1 LKRWPNARKA
11 AGVNRTQA
19 TAAIIATTVG
29 VAALFG
35 LAACPGSPSTTLYTP
50 ITGLVI
56 NSESLLSGIGC
67 GTAPGQVYKYAAVVT
82 LAGDASEPGLP
93 VSGVFDC
100 FTNAQFANLAT
111 PDGNLTSYD
120 IAIYAF
126 NEASFPAAELGG
138 CDNLESDASCQGENP
153 TTVLKYAGMANWTTT
168 CTATQVPGVSE
179 VAVCNSL
186 RPVGDASVGSDEGTD
201 TSAPEGGDGGAGD
214 AGGDAGDA
222 GNAGADGGAPE
233 GAAPGEAG
241 VSEAGDAGS
250 EPG

>member
-1 LKRWPNARKA
+1 
-11 AGVNRTQA
+11 VNRTQA
-19 TAAIIATTVG
+19 TAALVATTLG

-56 NSESLLSGIGC
+56 NSDSLLSGIGC
-67 GTAPGQVYKYAAVVT
+67 GTGPGQVYKYAAVVT
-82 LAGDASEPGLP
+82 LAGDASEAGLP

-100 FTNAQFANLAT
+100 FTNAQFANLAS
-111 PDGNLTSYD
+111 PDGNLTSYN

-138 CDNLESDASCQGENP
+138 CDDLESDAACQGENP
-153 TTVLKYAGMANWTTT
+153 TTVLKYASMANWTTT

-186 RPVGDASVGSDEGTD
+186 VPVGAGDASMGPDVGAD
-201 TSAPEGGDGGAGD
+201 TSAPEDGAAEAGEAGDASDASDAGDAGD
-214 AGGDAGDA
+214 AGGDG
-222 GNAGADGGAPE
+222 GGAE
-233 GAAPGEAG
+233 GAAPAEGG
-241 VSEAGDAGS
+241 LPEAGDAGT

>member
-1 LKRWPNARKA
+1 M
-11 AGVNRTQA
+11 NRTQA
-19 TAAIIATTVG
+19 TAALVATTLG
-29 VAALFG
+29 VMALFG

-56 NSESLLSGIGC
+56 NSDSLLSGIGC
-67 GTAPGQVYKYAAVVT
+67 GTGTGQVYKYAAVVT
-82 LAGDASEPGLP
+82 LAGDASEAGLP

-111 PDGNLTSYD
+111 PDGNLTSYN

-138 CDNLESDASCQGENP
+138 CDNLAADAACQGENP
-153 TTVLKYAGMANWTTT
+153 ATVLKYAPMANWTTT

-186 RPVGDASVGSDEGTD
+186 APVGDASVGPDVGAD
-201 TSAPEGGDGGAGD
+201 TSAPEDGAAEAGD
-214 AGGDAGDA
+214 AGSASDSGDAG
-222 GNAGADGGAPE
+222 GDGGAPE
-233 GAAPGEAG
+233 GAAPGEG
-241 VSEAGDAGS
+241 GLSEAGDAGS

>member
-1 LKRWPNARKA
+1 
-11 AGVNRTQA
+11 VNRSQA
-19 TAAIIATTVG
+19 TAAVIATTVG
-29 VAALFG
+29 VMGLFG

-56 NSESLLSGIGC
+56 NSESLLSGVGC
-67 GTAPGQVYKYAAVVT
+67 GTGAGQVYKYAAVVT

-126 NEASFPAAELGG
+126 NEATFVGSGPQSPAAELGG
-138 CDNLESDASCQGENP
+138 CTDVESDAACQGENP
-153 TTVLKYAGMANWTTT
+153 ATVLKYAGLANWRTT

-179 VAVCNSL
+179 VAVCKGL
-186 RPVGDASVGSDEGTD
+186 LPVGDASAAPDVGLD
-201 TSAPEGGDGGAGD
+201 TSFPEAGTGEGSTGSESGPGDGGAPGD
-214 AGGDAGDA
+214 AGAAEGSVAG
-222 GNAGADGGAPE
+222 DGGAT
-233 GAAPGEAG
+233 
-241 VSEAGDAGS
+241 EAGDAGT

>member
-1 LKRWPNARKA
+1 
-11 AGVNRTQA
+11 VNRTQV
-19 TAAIIATTVG
+19 AAALIATTLG
-29 VAALFG
+29 VAATLG
-35 LAACPGSPSTTLYTP
+35 LAACPASPSTTLYTP

-56 NSESLLSGIGC
+56 NSESLLAGIGC
-67 GTAPGQVYKYAAVVT
+67 GTGPGQVFKYAAVVR
-82 LAGDASEPGLP
+82 LAGDATESGLP

-126 NEASFPAAELGG
+126 NEASFPADKLGK
-138 CDNLESDASCQGENP
+138 CDDTASDASCQGENP
-153 TTVLKYAGMANWTTT
+153 ATVLEFAGMANWTTT

-186 RPVGDASVGSDEGTD
+186 VPVGDASVGPDEGTD
-201 TSAPEGGDGGAGD
+201 TSAPEGDASDGGEAGNPGDAGD
-214 AGGDAGDA
+214 AGGD
-222 GNAGADGGAPE
+222 GGTPE
-233 GAAPGEAG
+233 GAVPAEGG
-241 VSEAGDAGS
+241 VSEGGDAGS

>member
-1 LKRWPNARKA
+1 M
-11 AGVNRTQA
+11 NRTQA
-19 TAAIIATTVG
+19 TAALVVTTVG
-29 VAALFG
+29 VAALLG

-56 NSESLLSGIGC
+56 NSDSLLSGVGC
-67 GTAPGQVYKYAAVVT
+67 GTGPGQVYKYAAVVR

-111 PDGNLTSYD
+111 PDGNLTTYD

-126 NEASFPAAELGG
+126 NQASFPEAALGA
-138 CDNLESDASCQGENP
+138 CDNVESDAACQGENP
-153 TTVLKYAGMANWTTT
+153 ATVLQFAGKANWTTT

-186 RPVGDASVGSDEGTD
+186 VPVGDASVGSDVGTD
-201 TSAPEGGDGGAGD
+201 TSAPEGGPGDGDGEAGSPGDGGD
-214 AGGDAGDA
+214 AGGDAGSD
-222 GNAGADGGAPE
+222 GAPE
-233 GAAPGEAG
+233 GAAPAEGG

>member
-1 LKRWPNARKA
+1 M
-11 AGVNRTQA
+11 NRTQV
-19 TAAIIATTVG
+19 AAALIATTLG
-29 VAALFG
+29 VAATLG
-35 LAACPGSPSTTLYTP
+35 LAACPASPSTTLYTP

-56 NSESLLSGIGC
+56 NSESLLAGIGC
-67 GTAPGQVYKYAAVVT
+67 GTGPGQVYKYAAVVR
-82 LAGDASEPGLP
+82 LAGDASESGLP

-126 NEASFPAAELGG
+126 NEASFPPALAA
-138 CDNLESDASCQGENP
+138 CDNLQSDAACAGENP
-153 TTVLKYAGMANWTTT
+153 SAVLEFAGMANWTTT

-186 RPVGDASVGSDEGTD
+186 VPVGDASVGPDEGTD
-201 TSAPEGGDGGAGD
+201 SAPEGDASDAGEAGNPGDGGDAAGD
-214 AGGDAGDA
+214 GGT
-222 GNAGADGGAPE
+222 PE
-233 GAAPGEAG
+233 GAAPAEGG
-241 VSEAGDAGS
+241 VSEGGDAGS